1 MWTKI
6 NLILSITAQVDRK
19 THNLLQFQNQE
30 VKPSNKLSRNHDQ
43 SMQSHSRLMCGTCQT
58 FVLWVL
64 RVVQGSTAISYLGY
78 NSEQSKYMWGSP
90 CCSPVNSTS
99 SLKQVRKVSKRKM
112 ESRKGTLRK
121 WEQCRNNA
129 YAQFRASQH

>member
-1 MWTKI
+1 MDKDQSDFEYHSTG
-6 NLILSITAQVDRK
+6 R
-19 THNLLQFQNQE
+19 LLQFQDQQ

-58 FVLWVL
+58 FV
-64 RVVQGSTAISYLGY
+64 VQGSTAISYLGY
-78 NSEQSKYMWGSP
+78 DSEQSKYMWGSP